1 MNIKKCEHCETIF
14 KTKSALNNHKNKAKY
29 CLTIQGKLEN
39 DECNE
44 RTELIKKDK
53 VIIEVDTNFEKQE
66 DNYKEQIK
74 YLQDK
79 LEKIENERSL
89 QQIKSCE
96 QIQELLP
103 IIGQNPIY
111 YQPYK
116 ENKADYN
123 EKLDNITRKIEY
135 IEKGLDAIADFL
147 LNTFT

>member
-1 MNIKKCEHCETIF
+1 MNIKKCEHCEAVF

-39 DECNE
+39 DE
-44 RTELIKKDK
+44 RTDKELVEKDK
-53 VIIEVDTNFEKQE
+53 GIIKVDTHFEKQE

-89 QQIKSCE
+89 QQIKSGE

-111 YQPYK
+111 YQPYQ